1 MEKNYNFKEI
11 EPKIYGFWEENNC
24 FTASNQSAKPS
35 FSIVLPPPNANA
47 SLHLGHS
54 LYTVEDILI
63 RFKKMKGFETLW
75 IPGADHAGFETQV
88 VYEKH
93 LAKEGKSRF
102 DFSREVLYKDIYN
115 FVLSNRPLMENQL
128 RKHGFA
134 VDWSRNT
141 FTLDEKIV
149 ATVYETFEKLFND
162 GLVYRGDR
170 LVNYCTVHETS
181 FSDLEI
187 EYEEKKDFLY
197 YVKYKIQNSEEFLL
211 VATARPETIFVDVA
225 LCVNPNDERYK
236 TLIGK
241 NAINPLNNELLPIIA
256 DEAVEIDFGTGVL
269 KITPMHDFNDYEI
282 AKRHNLNGKSV
293 LSTKGRLN
301 EIAGKFEGLK
311 VVPARNQIADYLNEL
326 GYLADK
332 KEYTHQVPCC
342 YKCGTAIEPILLPQW
357 FIKTKPLA
365 EKAINA
371 VRDGETKIYPERF
384 EKTYLDWLENIIDWN
399 ISRQVVWG
407 IRIPAYQCNI
417 CSKWVVSKDGKLD
430 KCGCGSTEFTQDT
443 DAFDT
448 WFSSGQWPFA
458 TLGIGS
464 KDFEKFYPTSV
475 IDTGYD
481 ILFFWVTRMMMLGI
495 YRTGSAPFKDII
507 LHGLVRDSK
516 GQKMSKSK
524 GNVINPLDLI
534 EKFGADSLRLGLI
547 MSVPLGND
555 QNFTEAKLVGTRNF
569 GNKVWNMARFIKMM
583 SENASYDLKIDENN
597 FDLEKLDSEIFKNH
611 TDFIQKIATK
621 MDNFNFSEAAED
633 IHSYMW
639 HQVADIYIEKCKEDK
654 NLLPL
659 INTIFKDC
667 LKVLH
672 PFMPFITEEIW
683 QNNYSSDINPILMGT
698 EYPKY

>member
-11 EPKIYGFWEENNC
+11 ESKIYSLWEEKDC
-24 FTASNQSAKPS
+24 FKADNSSNKPP
-35 FSIVLPPPNANA
+35 FSIILPPPNANA

-54 LYTVEDILI
+54 LYTIEDILI
-63 RFKKMKGFETLW
+63 RYKKMKGFETLW
-75 IPGADHAGFETQV
+75 LPGADHAGFETQV

-102 DFSREVLYKDIYN
+102 DFSREELYQDIYK
-115 FVLSNRPLMENQL
+115 FVMSNRPIMENQI

-141 FTLDEKIV
+141 FTLDEKII
-149 ATVYETFEKLFND
+149 ATVYETFEKLFNE
-162 GLVYRGDR
+162 GLVYRGER

-197 YVKYKIQNSEEFLL
+197 YIKYKIQNSEDFLV

-225 LCVNPNDERYK
+225 LCVNPNDTRYK
-236 TLIGK
+236 SLIGK
-241 NAINPLNNELLPIIA
+241 NAINPLNNELLPIIS
-256 DEAVEIDFGTGVL
+256 DEAVELDFGTGVL
-269 KITPMHDFNDYEI
+269 KITPMHDFNDFEI
-282 AKRHNLNGKSV
+282 AKRHNLNGKSI
-293 LSTKGRLN
+293 LTIKGKLN
-301 EIAGKFEGLK
+301 ELAGKFEGLK
-311 VVPARNQIADYLNEL
+311 VIPARSQISDYLNEL
-326 GYLADK
+326 GCLSDK

-342 YKCGTAIEPILLPQW
+342 YKCSTAIEPILLPQW

-365 EKAINA
+365 EKAIQA
-371 VRDGETKIYPERF
+371 VKNGETKIHPERF

-417 CSKWVVSKDGKLD
+417 CSKWVVSRDGNLE
-430 KCGCGSTEFTQDT
+430 KCDCGSTEYTQDS

-495 YRTGSAPFKDII
+495 YRTGKAPFKDII

-524 GNVINPLDLI
+524 GNVINPLELI
-534 EKFGADSLRLGLI
+534 EKFGADAIRLGLV
-547 MSVPLGND
+547 MSVPFGND

-583 SENASYDLKIDENN
+583 SENASYDLKIDENIN
-597 FDLEKLDSEIFKNH
+597 DLKNLDQEILNNHLEFIERVNAKFEKMSLSEI
-611 TDFIQKIATK
+611 
-621 MDNFNFSEAAED
+621 AEE
-633 IHSYMW
+633 IHSYIW
-639 HQVADIYIEKCKEDK
+639 HQVADIYIEKCKQNND
-654 NLLPL
+654 LLPL
-659 INTIFKDC
+659 VNTIFKDC

-672 PFMPFITEEIW
+672 PFLPFITEEIW
-683 QNNYSSDINPILMGT
+683 QNNYSTDSNAILMNT
-698 EYPKY
+698 EFPKY

>member
-11 EPKIYGFWEENNC
+11 ESKIYNFWEENNC
-24 FTASNQSAKPS
+24 FLADSSSEKPS
-35 FSIVLPPPNANA
+35 FSIILPPPNANA

-63 RFKKMKGFETLW
+63 RYKKMKGFETLW

-102 DFSREVLYKDIYN
+102 DFSREDLYKDINN
-115 FVLSNRPLMENQL
+115 FVLSNRPIMENQI

-149 ATVYETFEKLFND
+149 NTVYETFENLFND
-162 GLVYRGDR
+162 GLVYRGER
-170 LVNYCTVHETS
+170 LVNYCTVHETG

-187 EYEEKKDFLY
+187 TYEEKKDFLY
-197 YVKYKIQNSEEFLL
+197 YVKYKIENTNEFLL

-225 LCVNPNDERYK
+225 LGVNPNDERYK
-236 TLIGK
+236 SLIGK
-241 NAINPLNNELLPIIA
+241 NVINPLNNELLPIIP
-256 DEAVEIDFGTGVL
+256 DEAVEIEFGTGVL
-269 KITPMHDFNDYEI
+269 KITPLHDFNDYEI
-282 AKRHNLNGKSV
+282 AKRHNLTGKSV
-293 LSTKGRLN
+293 LNKNGRLN
-301 EIAGKFEGLK
+301 ELSGKFEGLK
-311 VVPARNQIADYLNEL
+311 VKAAREQVADYLNEL
-326 GYLADK
+326 GFLTDK

-342 YKCGTAIEPILLPQW
+342 YKCNTAIEPILLPQW

-365 EKAINA
+365 EKAILA
-371 VRDGETKIYPERF
+371 VRSGETKIHPERF
-384 EKTYLDWLENIIDWN
+384 EKAYLDWLENIIDWN

-417 CSKWVVSKDGKLD
+417 CSKWLVSKDGKLN
-430 KCGCGSTEFTQDT
+430 KCECGSTEFTQDT

-464 KDFEKFYPTSV
+464 KDYEKFYPTSV

-481 ILFFWVTRMMMLGI
+481 ILYFWVTRMMMLGI
-495 YRTGSAPFKDII
+495 YRTGKAPFKDII

-524 GNVINPLDLI
+524 GNVLNPLELI
-534 EKFGADSLRLGLI
+534 EKYGADSLRLALI
-547 MSVPLGND
+547 MSVPFGND
-555 QNFTEAKLVGTRNF
+555 QNFSEAKLVGSRNF

-583 SENASYDLKIDENN
+583 SESASYDLKIDENTHDIKNLDSDIFNNHEN
-597 FDLEKLDSEIFKNH
+597 FIRTLNSRLEKMSLSDS
-611 TDFIQKIATK
+611 
-621 MDNFNFSEAAED
+621 AEE

-639 HQVADIYIEKCKEDK
+639 HQVADIYIEKCKE
-654 NLLPL
+654 NNALLPL

-667 LKVLH
+667 LKCLH

-683 QNNYSSDINPILMGT
+683 QNNYSTDNNAILMNT
-698 EYPKY
+698 KFPKY

>member
-1 MEKNYNFKEI
+1 MEKNYQFETI
-11 EPKIYGFWEENNC
+11 ESKIYSLWETNDC
-24 FTASNQSAKPS
+24 FKADAKSSKEP

-47 SLHLGHS
+47 AIHIGHS
-54 LYTVEDILI
+54 LYTIEDIAI
-63 RFKKMKGFETLW
+63 RYKKMKGFETLW
-75 IPGADHAGFETQV
+75 VPGADHAGFETQV

-102 DFSREVLYKDIYN
+102 DFSREELYKNIYD
-115 FVLSNRPLMENQL
+115 FVAQNKTTVQNQL
-128 RKHGFA
+128 RRHGFA
-134 VDWSRNT
+134 LDWSRYT
-141 FTLDEKIV
+141 FTLDEKVIS
-149 ATVYETFEKLFND
+149 TVYETFEQLFNE
-162 GLVYRGDR
+162 GLVYRGER
-170 LVNYCTVHETS
+170 LINYCTVHETG

-197 YVKYKIQNSEEFLL
+197 YIKYKIQNTEDFLL

-236 TLIGK
+236 SLIGK
-241 NAINPLNNELLPIIA
+241 NVINPLNNELLPIIA
-256 DEAVEIDFGTGVL
+256 DEAVEIEFGTGVL

-282 AKRHNLNGKSV
+282 AKRHDLKGKSV
-293 LSTKGRLN
+293 LSTKGKLN
-301 EIAGKFEGLK
+301 EFAGKFEGLK
-311 VVPARNQIADYLNEL
+311 VKPAREQVSEYLNEL
-326 GYLADK
+326 GALVDK

-357 FIKTKPLA
+357 FVKTKPLA
-365 EKAINA
+365 EKAIRA
-371 VRDGETKIYPERF
+371 VKSGETKIHPERF
-384 EKTYLDWLENIIDWN
+384 EKTYLDWLDNIIDWN

-417 CSKWVVSKDGKLD
+417 CNKWVVSKNGTPE
-430 KCGCGSTEFTQDT
+430 KCECGSTQFTQDT

-495 YRTGSAPFKDII
+495 YRTGQIPFKEII

-524 GNVINPLDLI
+524 GNVVNPLELI
-534 EKFGADSLRLGLI
+534 EKYGADVLRMSLI

-555 QNFTEAKLVGTRNF
+555 QNYSESKLIGSRNF
-569 GNKVWNMARFIKMM
+569 ANKVWNIARFIKMM
-583 SENASYDLKIDENN
+583 SENASYDLKIEENN
-597 FDLEKLDSEIFKNH
+597 LDLKNLDSEIYQNH
-611 TDFIQKIATK
+611 EIFIQKMSSK
-621 MDNFNFSEAAED
+621 MDRFLYSDVAEE
-633 IHSYMW
+633 IHGYMW
-639 HQVADIYIEKCKEDK
+639 HSLADIYIEKCKNNQ

-659 INTIFKDC
+659 INRIFKDS

-683 QNNYSSDINPILMGT
+683 QNNYSTEKDYLLMNT
-698 EYPKY
+698 KYPEY

>member
-11 EPKIYGFWEENNC
+11 ESKIYNLWEESNC
-24 FTASNQSAKPS
+24 FLADSNSSKTP
-35 FSIVLPPPNANA
+35 FSIILPPPNANA

-63 RFKKMKGFETLW
+63 RYKKMKGYETLW
-75 IPGADHAGFETQV
+75 VPGADHAGFETQV

-93 LAKEGKSRF
+93 LDKQGKSRF
-102 DFSREVLYKDIYN
+102 DFTRDQLYEDIYK
-115 FVLSNRPLMENQL
+115 FVLSNRPIMENQI

-141 FTLDEKIV
+141 FTLDEKV
-149 ATVYETFEKLFND
+149 VSTVYETFEKLFNE
-162 GLVYRGDR
+162 GLVYRGER

-187 EYEEKKDFLY
+187 EYQEKKDFLY
-197 YVKYKIQNSEEFLL
+197 YVKYKIENTDEFLL

-225 LCVNPNDERYK
+225 LCVNPNDERYIS
-236 TLIGK
+236 LIGK
-241 NAINPLNNELLPIIA
+241 NVFNPLNNELIPIIA
-256 DEAVEIDFGTGVL
+256 DDAVEIDFGTGVL

-282 AKRHNLNGKSV
+282 AKRHNLSGKSV
-293 LSTKGRLN
+293 INQKGRLV
-301 EIAGKFEGLK
+301 EIAGKFSGLK
-311 VVPARNQIADYLNEL
+311 IKAAREQIADYLFEL
-326 GYLADK
+326 GFLLDK

-342 YKCGTAIEPILLPQW
+342 YKCGTAIEPVLLPQW
-357 FIKTKPLA
+357 FVKTKPLA
-365 EKAINA
+365 EKAIQA
-371 VRDGETKIYPERF
+371 VKNGDTKIHPERF
-384 EKTYLDWLENIIDWN
+384 EKIYLDWLENIIDWN

-417 CSKWVVSKDGKLD
+417 CSKWVVSKDGKLN
-430 KCGCGSTEFTQDT
+430 KCECGSTEFTQDI

-464 KDFEKFYPTSV
+464 KDFEKFYPITV

-481 ILFFWVTRMMMLGI
+481 ILFFWITRMMMLGL
-495 YRTGSAPFKDII
+495 YRTGKAPFKDII

-534 EKFGADSLRLGLI
+534 EKFGADSLRLALI

-555 QNFTEAKLVGTRNF
+555 QNFTESKLTGTRNF

-583 SENASYDLKIDENN
+583 SENASYDLKVDENN
-597 FDLEKLDSEIFKNH
+597 FDLDKLEPEILKNH
-611 TDFIQKIATK
+611 LDFIQKINMK
-621 MDNFNFSEAAED
+621 MDNFNFSEVAED

-639 HQVADIYIEKCKEDK
+639 HQVADIYIEKCKQGTR
-654 NLLPL
+654 LLPL

-683 QNNYSSDINPILMGT
+683 QNNYSTNLNPILMKS

>member
-11 EPKIYGFWEENNC
+11 ESRIYNLWEENNC
-24 FTASNQSAKPS
+24 FLADSSSDKPP
-35 FSIVLPPPNANA
+35 FSIILPPPNANA

-63 RFKKMKGFETLW
+63 RYKKMKGFETLW

-93 LAKEGKSRF
+93 LEKAGKSRF
-102 DFSREVLYKDIYN
+102 DFSRDELYKDIYN
-115 FVLSNRPLMENQL
+115 FVLSNRPLMENQI

-141 FTLDEKIV
+141 FTLDEKIIS
-149 ATVYETFEKLFND
+149 TVYETFEKLFND
-162 GLVYRGDR
+162 GLVYRGER
-170 LVNYCTVHETS
+170 LVNYCTVHETG

-187 EYEEKKDFLY
+187 DYAEKNDFLY
-197 YVKYKIQNSEEFLL
+197 YVKYRIQDSKDVLI

-225 LCVNPNDERYK
+225 LCVNPTDERYK
-236 TLIGK
+236 SLIGK

-282 AKRHNLNGKSV
+282 AKRHNLIGKSV
-293 LSTKGRLN
+293 LNIKGRLN
-301 EIAGKFEGLK
+301 ELAGKFEGLK
-311 VVPARNQIADYLNEL
+311 VKAAREQVSEYLNEL
-326 GYLADK
+326 GFLADK
-332 KEYTHQVPCC
+332 KEYKHQVPCC

-365 EKAINA
+365 EKAIQA
-371 VRDGETKIYPERF
+371 VKTGETKIHPERF

-417 CSKWVVSKDGKLD
+417 CSKWAVSKDGKLE
-430 KCGCGSTEFTQDT
+430 KCECGSTEFTQDT

-464 KDFEKFYPTSV
+464 KDYEKFYPTSV

-495 YRTGSAPFKDII
+495 YRTGKAPFKDII

-534 EKFGADSLRLGLI
+534 EKYGADSLRLALI
-547 MSVPLGND
+547 MSVPFGND

-583 SENASYDLKIDENN
+583 SENASYDLKIEENTN
-597 FDLEKLDSEIFKNH
+597 DIKNLDSEIFNNH
-611 TDFIQKIATK
+611 LEFIRTVNAKFEK
-621 MDNFNFSEAAED
+621 MSLSDTAEE

-639 HQVADIYIEKCKEDK
+639 HQVADIYIEKCKQNND
-654 NLLPL
+654 LLPL

-667 LKVLH
+667 LKCLH

-683 QNNYSSDINPILMGT
+683 QNNYSKDSNAILMNSKF
-698 EYPKY
+698 PKY

>member
-11 EPKIYGFWEENNC
+11 EPRIYNYWEQNNC
-24 FTASNQSAKPS
+24 FLADSNSDKPP
-35 FSIVLPPPNANA
+35 FSIILPPPNANA

-63 RFKKMKGFETLW
+63 RYKKMKGFETLW

-93 LAKEGKSRF
+93 LDKEGKSRF
-102 DFSREVLYKDIYN
+102 DFSREELYKDIYN
-115 FVLSNRPLMENQL
+115 FVLSNRPLMENQI

-141 FTLDEKIV
+141 FTLDEKIIS
-149 ATVYETFEKLFND
+149 TVYETFEKLFNE
-162 GLVYRGDR
+162 GLVYRGER
-170 LVNYCTVHETS
+170 LVNYCTVHETG

-187 EYEEKKDFLY
+187 DYTEKNDFLY
-197 YVKYKIQNSEEFLL
+197 YVKYPIENSSEYLL

-225 LCVNPNDERYK
+225 LCVNPNDEKYK
-236 TLIGK
+236 SLIGK
-241 NAINPLNNELLPIIA
+241 NVINPLNNELLPVIA

-282 AKRHNLNGKSV
+282 AKRHNLTGKSV
-293 LSTKGRLN
+293 LNIKGRLN

-311 VVPARNQIADYLNEL
+311 VKAAREQVSEYLNEL
-326 GYLADK
+326 GFLVDK
-332 KEYTHQVPCC
+332 KEYKHQVPCC

-365 EKAINA
+365 EKAIQA
-371 VRDGETKIYPERF
+371 VATGETKIHPERF

-417 CSKWVVSKDGKLD
+417 CSKWTVSKDGKLE
-430 KCGCGSTEFTQDT
+430 KCECGSTEFTQDT

-458 TLGIGS
+458 TLGIGT
-464 KDFEKFYPTSV
+464 KDYEKFYPTSV

-481 ILFFWVTRMMMLGI
+481 ILYFWVARMMMLGI
-495 YRTGSAPFKDII
+495 YRTGKAPFKDII

-534 EKFGADSLRLGLI
+534 EKYGADSLRLALI
-547 MSVPLGND
+547 MSVPFGND

-583 SENASYDLKIDENN
+583 SENASYDLKVEENIHDIQN
-597 FDLEKLDSEIFKNH
+597 LDSEIFNNH
-611 TDFIQKIATK
+611 LDFIRTINAKYEK
-621 MDNFNFSEAAED
+621 MSLSDTAEE

-639 HQVADIYIEKCKEDK
+639 HQVADVYIERCKQNNE
-654 NLLPL
+654 LLPL

-667 LKVLH
+667 LKCLH

-683 QNNYSSDINPILMGT
+683 QNNYSTDNNAILMNS
-698 EYPKY
+698 EFPKY

>member
-11 EPKIYGFWEENNC
+11 EPRIYSLWETKEC
-24 FTASNQSAKPS
+24 FKADSRSTKKP
-35 FSIVLPPPNANA
+35 FSIILPPPNANA
-47 SLHLGHS
+47 AIHIGHS
-54 LYTVEDILI
+54 LYTIEDIAI
-63 RFKKMKGFETLW
+63 RYKKMKGYETLW
-75 IPGADHAGFETQV
+75 VPGADHAGFETQV

-93 LAKEGKSRF
+93 LSKEGKSRF
-102 DFSREVLYKDIYN
+102 DFSREELYQNIYD
-115 FVLSNRPLMENQL
+115 FVALNKTTVQGQL
-128 RKHGFA
+128 KRHGFA
-134 VDWSRNT
+134 LDWSRYT
-141 FTLDEKIV
+141 FTLDEKVISV
-149 ATVYETFEKLFND
+149 VYETFEKLFNE
-162 GLVYRGDR
+162 GLVYRGNR

-187 EYEEKKDFLY
+187 EYTEKKDFLY
-197 YVKYKIQNSEEFLL
+197 YVKYRIQNTNEFLS

-225 LCVNPNDERYK
+225 LCVNPNDKRYK
-236 TLIGK
+236 ELIGK
-241 NAINPLNNELLPIIA
+241 NAINPLNNELLPIIS
-256 DEAVEIDFGTGVL
+256 DDAVEIEFGTGVL

-282 AKRHNLNGKSV
+282 AKRHNLEGKSV
-293 LSTKGRLN
+293 LTTKGRLN
-301 EIAGKFEGLK
+301 EIAGKFEGIK
-311 VVPARNQIADYLNEL
+311 VLPARSQIADYLQEL
-326 GYLADK
+326 GFLLYK
-332 KEYTHQVPCC
+332 KEYIHQVPCC

-357 FIKTKPLA
+357 FVKTKPLA
-365 EKAINA
+365 KQAINS
-371 VRDGETKIYPERF
+371 VKKGETKIHPERF

-430 KCGCGSTEFTQDT
+430 RCECGSINYTQDT

-464 KDFEKFYPTSV
+464 QDYEKFYPTSL

-495 YRTGSAPFKDII
+495 YRTGKVPFKDIV

-524 GNVINPLDLI
+524 GNVVNPLDLI
-534 EKFGADSLRLGLI
+534 EKYGADSLRMSLI

-555 QNFTEAKLVGTRNF
+555 QNYSEPKLIGSRNF
-569 GNKVWNMARFIKMM
+569 ANKVWNMARFIKMM
-583 SENASYDLKIDENN
+583 SEDALYDLKVDENSR
-597 FDLEKLDSEIFKNH
+597 DIESLDSDIFKIH
-611 TDFIQKIATK
+611 QEFIKKVNLK
-621 MDNFNFSEAAED
+621 MDKMYFSEVLED

-639 HQVADIYIEKCKEDK
+639 HQIADIYIEKCKTNTK
-654 NLLPL
+654 LLPL
-659 INTIFKDC
+659 LNTVFKDS
-667 LKVLH
+667 LKCLH

-683 QNNYSSDINPILMGT
+683 QNNYSTDKTPVLMQT
-698 EYPKY
+698 DFPSY

>member
-11 EPKIYGFWEENNC
+11 ETKIYNFWENNNC
-24 FTASNQSAKPS
+24 FLADNSSNKPP

-47 SLHLGHS
+47 PLHLGHS
-54 LYTVEDILI
+54 LYTIEDALI
-63 RFKKMKGFETLW
+63 RYKKMKGFETLW

-93 LAKEGKSRF
+93 LDKQGKSRF
-102 DFSREVLYKDIYN
+102 DFSREEFYKDIYN
-115 FVLSNRPLMENQL
+115 FVLTNRPLMENQI
-128 RKHGFA
+128 RRHGFA
-134 VDWSRNT
+134 VGWSRNT
-141 FTLDEKIV
+141 FTLDKKIV

-162 GLVYRGDR
+162 GLVYRGER
-170 LVNYCTVHETS
+170 LINYCTVHETG

-187 EYEEKKDFLY
+187 DYLEKKDSLY
-197 YVKYKIQNSEEFLL
+197 YVKYQIENSTEFLL

-236 TLIGK
+236 SLIGK
-241 NAINPLNNELLPIIA
+241 KVINPLNNELLPIIS
-256 DEAVEIDFGTGVL
+256 DEAVEIEFGTGVL

-282 AKRHNLNGKSV
+282 AKRHNLSGKSV
-293 LSTKGRLN
+293 INKKGRLG

-311 VVPARNQIADYLNEL
+311 VKAARDQISDYLNEL
-326 GYLADK
+326 GFLTDK

-365 EKAINA
+365 EKAIQA
-371 VRDGETKIYPERF
+371 VKSGETKIYPERF

-399 ISRQVVWG
+399 ISRQIVWG
-407 IRIPAYQCNI
+407 IRVPAYQCDI
-417 CSKWVVSKDGKLD
+417 CSKWVISKDGKLE
-430 KCGCGSTEFTQDT
+430 KCGCGSDKFTQDIDT
-443 DAFDT
+443 FDT

-458 TLGIGS
+458 TLGIGT
-464 KDFEKFYPTSV
+464 KDYEKFYPTSV

-481 ILFFWVTRMMMLGI
+481 ILFFWVSRMMMLGI
-495 YRTGSAPFKDII
+495 YRTGKAPFKDII

-524 GNVINPLDLI
+524 GNVVNPLDLI
-534 EKFGADSLRLGLI
+534 EKFGADSLRLALI
-547 MSVPLGND
+547 MSVPFGND
-555 QNFTEAKLVGTRNF
+555 QNFSEAKLVGTRNF

-583 SENASYDLKIDENN
+583 SENASYDLKIDENISDIKN
-597 FDLEKLDSEIFKNH
+597 LDSEIFNNH
-611 TDFIQKIATK
+611 ATFLQVINAKLEK
-621 MDNFNFSEAAED
+621 MSLSDTAEE

-639 HQVADIYIEKCKEDK
+639 HQVADVYIEKCKESK
-654 NLLPL
+654 ELLPL

-667 LKVLH
+667 LKCLH

-683 QNNYSSDINPILMGT
+683 QNIYATDKSPILMQVKFP
-698 EYPKY
+698 EY